1 MQDENALAQADQSS
15 SRDESV
21 TTTVSLQRGFIASL
35 KWLVAEG
42 DARGVARM
50 AIELRAL
57 RDALTTLD
65 ETRAARDEQAKRA
78 TELDREI
85 QAALAMLGPA
95 TAVDGNGTIVQRL
108 MKLREKLADDSK
120 SRRQLT
126 VERDAW
132 RAMCTLL
139 TQTRARVHELLED
152 AEQER
157 EALSS
162 SLDTMRDRIVELSV
176 MHNDARDDGDRAR
189 TELSELRAKL
199 ATWSETVE
207 STLKELAGR
216 TSATF
221 KE

>member
-1 MQDENALAQADQSS
+1 MQSDKALEQTVQDKSNG
-15 SRDESV
+15 ETV
-21 TTTVSLQRGFIASL
+21 TTSASLEGGFIASL

-42 DARGVARM
+42 DARGVQRM

-65 ETRAARDEQAKRA
+65 ETRTARDEQAKRA
-78 TELDREI
+78 SELDREI
-85 QAALAMLGPA
+85 QAALAMLGPG

-108 MKLREKLADDSK
+108 VKLREKLAEDST

-157 EALSS
+157 DALST
-162 SLDTMRDRIVELSV
+162 SLDTMRNRIVELSV
-176 MHNDARDDGDRAR
+176 MHTDARDDGDRAR
-189 TELSELRAKL
+189 TELSQLRVKL
-199 ATWSETVE
+199 VTWSEAVE
-207 STLKELAGR
+207 TTLAELSQR
-216 TSATF
+216 SS
-221 KE
+221 EVVRE